1 MRRSLWL
8 GVALAAAPVMLISA
22 LVVAVAAIGSQ
33 PATETVQPGTVPA
46 AYIGLIETYGRSCA
60 PLTPARFAAQLYQE
74 SQFQPTAVSPVG
86 ARGIAQFM
94 PATWRAHGFDA
105 NGDGA
110 ADPNDPEDAIPAA
123 AAYDCELAKAV
134 ARVPGDLVS
143 NMLAAYNAGPY
154 AVLQHRGIPPF
165 EETRGYV
172 ARIRQLEAAFAKTV
186 TVPRT
191 SATAAVAVRFA
202 FGVLGTPYRWGG
214 EGTPEDGGRF
224 DCSGLMQAAYRVAG
238 IALPRTSREQWY
250 AGQHVNR
257 SMLQP
262 GDLVFFAHDTQ
273 DPRTIHH
280 VGLYVGHGYMID
292 APHTGAMI
300 RFDPIDEPG
309 YIGAVR
315 LA

>member
-1 MRRSLWL
+1 
-8 GVALAAAPVMLISA
+8 
-22 LVVAVAAIGSQ
+22 
-33 PATETVQPGTVPA
+33 
-46 AYIGLIETYGRSCA
+46 
-60 PLTPARFAAQLYQE
+60 
-74 SQFQPTAVSPVG
+74 
-86 ARGIAQFM
+86 
-94 PATWRAHGFDA
+94 
-105 NGDGA
+105 
-110 ADPNDPEDAIPAA
+110 
-123 AAYDCELAKAV
+123 
-134 ARVPGDLVS
+134 
-143 NMLAAYNAGPY
+143 MLAAYNAGPY

-262 GDLVFFAHDTQ
+262 GDLVFFAYDTQ

-280 VGLYVGHGYMID
+280 VGLYVGHGYMIN
-292 APHTGAMI
+292 APHTGALI
-300 RFDPIDEPG
+300 RFDPIDESG